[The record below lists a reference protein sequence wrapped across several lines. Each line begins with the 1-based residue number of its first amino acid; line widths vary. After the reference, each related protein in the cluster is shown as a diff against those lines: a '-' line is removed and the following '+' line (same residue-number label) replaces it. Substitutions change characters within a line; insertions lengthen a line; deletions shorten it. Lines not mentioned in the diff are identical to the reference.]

1 MSPVLK
7 GFAPAEIT
15 PRPMPEVEG
24 VRHHWRQ
31 IGDLR
36 FHVAEAGDGPPVVL
50 LHGWPEHWYV
60 WRKLIGP
67 LAERYRVI
75 CPDTRGWG
83 WSDVPS
89 GPYDRETMARDV
101 LALLDDMGIER
112 FRLAGHD
119 WGGWLAFLIALW
131 RPQRVE
137 QLMPLN
143 IAIPFSGITPAQVA
157 NQWRFWYQ
165 WVLASPVL
173 GSLAVRRFSKRGDS
187 VIARWCGMGPVAW
200 TPEESR
206 IFLDQLEEPA
216 RRWASVQLY
225 RVFVWK
231 DMTWMVAGRYRRLR
245 LRVPTHQLH
254 GAGDHI
260 IRPVHLSRYQ
270 SRADDMHHELVD
282 CGHFIVDEKPELV
295 LDRML
300 WLFDRRSPTRVG
312 WRSKTDRAVT

>member
-1 MSPVLK
+1 MSPVLE
-7 GFAPAEIT
+7 GFSPDEIT
-15 PRPMPEVEG
+15 PRTMPEVEG

-36 FHVAEAGDGPPVVL
+36 FHVAEAGDGPPLVL

-60 WRKLIGP
+60 WRRLIGP

-89 GPYDRETMARDV
+89 GPYDRETMTRDM
-101 LALLDDMGIER
+101 LALLDEMGIEG

-131 RPQRVE
+131 RPERVE
-137 QLMPLN
+137 QLMPLS

-173 GSLAVRRFSKRGDS
+173 GSRAVKRFAERGDS
-187 VIARWCGMGPVAW
+187 VIARWCGMGPAAW
-200 TPEESR
+200 TPDESR
-206 IFLDQLEEPA
+206 IFLAQLEEPA
-216 RRWASVQLY
+216 RRRASMQLY

-245 LRVPTHQLH
+245 LRAPTYQLH
-254 GAGDHI
+254 GLRDHI

-270 SRADDMHHELVD
+270 SRADDMRHELVD
-282 CGHFIVDEKPELV
+282 CGHFIVDEQPDLV

-300 WLFDRRSPTRVG
+300 WFFGHRSPRRVG
-312 WRSKTDRAVT
+312 SQPRADRAMT